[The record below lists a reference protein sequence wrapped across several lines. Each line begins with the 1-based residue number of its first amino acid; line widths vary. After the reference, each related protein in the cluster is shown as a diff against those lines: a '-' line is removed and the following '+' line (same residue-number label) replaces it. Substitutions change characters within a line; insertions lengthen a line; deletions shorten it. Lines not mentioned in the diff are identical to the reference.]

1 MAADMPVS
9 EMRILALFGAVAIYG
24 SERAN
29 LEVLSALRDQ
39 GAKVL
44 VVASEAD
51 YAANA
56 GDYIRAQGFET
67 VTAPYFVPPRPD
79 YPINPLTTLPP
90 HLLKAAIRFLAIHR
104 SFKPTHIHVGT
115 QLYVLNFLPALAL
128 VRTPMV
134 YRCGDAPIL
143 HNLVWRLT
151 WRFIAAR
158 AARFGAVSRYIAGLM
173 AKAGARADHI
183 QVIYSRPPRRT
194 EASPPAPPAVGG
206 RTIAYVGQVTEK
218 KGIGL
223 LIEAFSRLAPDYPD
237 ARLLVAG
244 RISQWVGDRWGQD
257 LKAGVEANPL
267 IANRVE
273 FLGQVEDVP
282 GVFARSLFAVA
293 PTLTEEPM
301 GNVVMEAKQ
310 AARASIIFR
319 VGGFPEVIRHGV
331 DGYICEEKTS
341 TALEV
346 ALRRYLD
353 DPADAAHQGE
363 AARQSLKTL
372 GNDDFD
378 ARWAGIYADALR

>member
-9 EMRILALFGAVAIYG
+9 QMRILALFGAVAIYG

-44 VVASEAD
+44 IVASEAD
-51 YAANA
+51 YAADA
-56 GDYIRAQGFET
+56 GAYFRALGFDT

-90 HLLKAAIRFLAIHR
+90 HLVKAAVRFLAIHR
-104 SFKPTHIHVGT
+104 DFKPTHIHVGT
-115 QLYVLNFLPALAL
+115 QLYVLNFLPALAV

-143 HNLVWRLT
+143 HNMIWRLT
-151 WRFIAAR
+151 WRFIAGR
-158 AARFGAVSRYIAGLM
+158 AARFGAVSRYIAGTM
-173 AKAGARADHI
+173 TAA
-183 QVIYSRPPRRT
+183 
-194 EASPPAPPAVGG
+194 G

-218 KGIGL
+218 KGIGVL
-223 LIEAFSRLAPDYPD
+223 LEAFTRLAGDYPD

-244 RISQWVGDRWGQD
+244 RISQWIGDRWGQD
-257 LKAGVEANPL
+257 LKAKAEADPL
-267 IANRVE
+267 VADRVE

-310 AARASIIFR
+310 AARASVIFR
-319 VGGFPEVIRHGV
+319 VGGFPEVIRHDV
-331 DGYICEEKTS
+331 DGYICEDKSPE
-341 TALEV
+341 ALEQ

-353 DPADAAHQGE
+353 DPAAAAAQGE
-363 AARQSLKTL
+363 AARLSLKTL

-378 ARWAGIYADALR
+378 ARWAGIYADAVR

>member
-9 EMRILALFGAVAIYG
+9 QMRILALFGAVAIYG

-44 VVASEAD
+44 IVASEAD
-51 YAANA
+51 YAADA
-56 GDYIRAQGFET
+56 GAYFRALGFET

-90 HLLKAAIRFLAIHR
+90 HLVKAAVRFLAIHR
-104 SFKPTHIHVGT
+104 DFKPTHIHVGT
-115 QLYVLNFLPALAL
+115 QLYVLNFLPALAV

-143 HNLVWRLT
+143 HNMIWRLT
-151 WRFIAAR
+151 WRFIAGR
-158 AARFGAVSRYIAGLM
+158 AARFGAVSRYIAGTM
-173 AKAGARADHI
+173 TAAGAPADRI
-183 QVIYSRPPRRT
+183 QVVYSRPPRRT
-194 EASPPAPPAVGG
+194 EASPPAPAAG

-218 KGIGL
+218 KGIGVL
-223 LIEAFSRLAPDYPD
+223 LEAFTRLAANYPD

-244 RISQWVGDRWGQD
+244 RISQWIGDRWGQD
-257 LKAGVEANPL
+257 LKAKAEADPL
-267 IANRVE
+267 VADRVE

-310 AARASIIFR
+310 AARASVIFR
-319 VGGFPEVIRHGV
+319 VGGFPEVIRHDV
-331 DGYICEEKTS
+331 DGYICEDKSPE
-341 TALEV
+341 ALEQ

-353 DPADAAHQGE
+353 DPAAAAAQGE
-363 AARQSLKTL
+363 AARLSLKTL

-378 ARWAGIYADALR
+378 ARWAGIYADAVR